1 MVRFTY
7 TISDA
12 QGLHARNA
20 MQLARAAEGYHS
32 RIRISCREKDVDG
45 KQVLGLMELGGR
57 CGDVLTFTLEGD
69 DEAEAGAYL
78 KALVKEVL

>member
-7 TISDA
+7 TISDI

-20 MQLARAAEGYHS
+20 LQLARAAEDYKC
-32 RIRISCREKDVDG
+32 RIRVSCREKDVDG
-45 KQVLGLMELGGR
+45 KQVLSLMELGGR
-57 CGDVLTFTLEGD
+57 CGDILTFTMEGA
-69 DEAEAGAYL
+69 DEAEAGEYF

>member
-7 TISDA
+7 TISDI

-20 MQLARAAEGYHS
+20 LAEDYKC
-32 RIRISCREKDVDG
+32 RIRVSCREKDVDG
-45 KQVLGLMELGGR
+45 KQVLSLMELGGR
-57 CGDVLTFTLEGD
+57 CGDILTFTMEGA
-69 DEAEAGAYL
+69 DEAEAGAYF